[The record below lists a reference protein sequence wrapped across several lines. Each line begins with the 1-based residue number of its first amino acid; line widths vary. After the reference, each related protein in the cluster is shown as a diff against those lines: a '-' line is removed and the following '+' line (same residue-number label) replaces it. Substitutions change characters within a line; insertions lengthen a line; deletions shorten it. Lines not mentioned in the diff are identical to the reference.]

1 MGYSPYG
8 LKELDTTEET
18 ALPEVSDTLPGT
30 RFSLQFLETGQLW
43 PLPCPTL
50 APTSEAIPTHHKVVS
65 ARWEPL
71 SLAIQSQHMSYLSTW
86 RLTLEGSTL
95 GFSHSI
101 CGQCMK

>member
-18 ALPEVSDTLPGT
+18 VLPEVSDTLPGT

-50 APTSEAIPTHHKVVS
+50 APPQRQYPPTTKWCQLDGS
-65 ARWEPL
+65 L
-71 SLAIQSQHMSYLSTW
+71 SLWPSKANTC
-86 RLTLEGSTL
+86 LTFPPG
-95 GFSHSI
+95 G
-101 CGQCMK
+101 